1 MTELSKS
8 AQALIERVGDSDG
21 PGPHRREHVR
31 RALYASLAA
40 GGALTG
46 SAGVAGAQGAAVAT
60 ASKSAALGGVLAGK
74 SVTAQVAV
82 WFAAGSLI
90 GVGVAA
96 PVAMS
101 TDAPR
106 GAPPEAAPMQAAAA
120 PTAPV
125 ALRAPAPP
133 AAGAQA
139 AAEPHAPAAAPPNAT
154 APLAASP
161 PSARAAAT
169 PLPDVAPAAPVTG
182 IAAEVALL
190 KRAQQQLAAGDARAS
205 LAALDEHAR
214 TFPAGT
220 LTAERLAARVFAL
233 CALGDAEA
241 ARTAAR
247 EFLSLAPASP
257 LVPRVLASCA
267 GAGGG
272 AAEGAR

>member
-106 GAPPEAAPMQAAAA
+106 GAPPEAAPTQAAAA
-120 PTAPV
+120 PTAPGQQPGLPE
-125 ALRAPAPP
+125 AEARRAGLRQAGPGRNFAHPAHLP
-133 AAGAQA
+133 AAR
-139 AAEPHAPAAAPPNAT
+139 PP
-154 APLAASP
+154 
-161 PSARAAAT
+161 
-169 PLPDVAPAAPVTG
+169 
-182 IAAEVALL
+182 
-190 KRAQQQLAAGDARAS
+190 
-205 LAALDEHAR
+205 
-214 TFPAGT
+214 
-220 LTAERLAARVFAL
+220 
-233 CALGDAEA
+233 
-241 ARTAAR
+241 
-247 EFLSLAPASP
+247 
-257 LVPRVLASCA
+257 
-267 GAGGG
+267 GAGGDQ
-272 AAEGAR
+272 RL